1 MPGPLVGPAVRA
13 TSKAA
18 YGPSYTSWMNDMIA
32 GALIAC
38 LREISKV
45 RSAGSRSN
53 AQRAAMLEAGAY
65 AAVTK
70 LAAEIS
76 AITTSGETLSPEDAY
91 GLKHLE
97 ALYLTLSILA
107 LMVSQLRRDLADAAE
122 RFETLGAFTSSFF
135 VYLPTVPIRLLG
147 YLDSS

>member
-1 MPGPLVGPAVRA
+1 MTHLFPFPISRLQAL
-13 TSKAA
+13 AA
-18 YGPSYTSWMNDMIA
+18 HWHMIA

-45 RSAGSRSN
+45 RSAGSRGG
-53 AQRAAMLEAGAY
+53 AERAAMLEAGAY

-70 LAAEIS
+70 LAAEIA
-76 AITTSGETLSPEDAY
+76 AITESGESLSPEDAY

-107 LMVSQLRRDLADAAE
+107 LMISQLHRDLADAAE
-122 RFETLGAFTSSFF
+122 RFEALGAFRPAFDTP
-135 VYLPTVPIRLLG
+135 LAIGPIYAPA